1 MDGRKALITGAS
13 LGLGRAMAERFAGAG
28 AEVAIVA
35 RRSELLDTAR
45 FEIKQKTGVNVACV
59 PGDVSTADGCQAAYE
74 AARESMGQVDVLVNN
89 AGSSQRGP
97 FIEVTDEIWQADIDL
112 KSLSYTHLTL
122 PTKA

>member
-1 MDGRKALITGAS
+1 MGALPA
-13 LGLGRAMAERFAGAG
+13 LLAGAG

-45 FEIKQKTGVNVACV
+45 FEIKQKTGVTVACV

-89 AGSSQRGP
+89 ACLNPKFGKKFYYKNTSLEKFP
-97 FIEVTDEIWQADIDL
+97 LNNWDKEI
-112 KSLSYTHLTL
+112 KVGLTGAFL
-122 PTKA
+122 CSKIF